1 MKKFQVRLYK
11 GDDEGEGFII
21 EVSNV
26 TEKEILLLIV
36 NFLEI
41 LRE

>member
-1 MKKFQVRLYK
+1 MKKFQVRLY
-11 GDDEGEGFII
+11 DDDDGGFII

-26 TEKEILLLIV
+26 IEKEILLLIV
-36 NFLEI
+36 NFLER